1 MHPSGLRCSSLK
13 YSRYCTPPCTRR
25 TVGAP
30 LCGRRA
36 APPGSPRRGLC
47 AVGWISGAPRR
58 PRCDAGLSPRAARRP
73 LSRGSRMGVIRIRT
87 EIPGPNSRA
96 LMKRRHAAV
105 PRALAH
111 SVPVFAASAD
121 GVRVIDVDENVYL
134 DFAGRIGVMNVGHAV
149 PSVVAAVQAQAER
162 FSHMCFS
169 VLPYESYVSLAERLA
184 RLSPGT
190 FAKKTL
196 LVNSGAEAIEN
207 AVKLA
212 RHATRRPGVL
222 CFEDGFHGRT
232 LLALSLTSKVA
243 PYKLGYA
250 PFVSDVMRVPYAY
263 CYRCAYGAEYPSCD
277 FACVDELEHHFKR
290 YGDPESIA
298 AVVVEPVLG
307 EGGFVVPPLGYLS
320 RLAALCRRYGIL
332 FI

>member
-1 MHPSGLRCSSLK
+1 
-13 YSRYCTPPCTRR
+13 
-25 TVGAP
+25 
-30 LCGRRA
+30 
-36 APPGSPRRGLC
+36 
-47 AVGWISGAPRR
+47 
-58 PRCDAGLSPRAARRP
+58 
-73 LSRGSRMGVIRIRT
+73 MGVIRIRT
-87 EIPGPNSRA
+87 EIPGPNSRE
-96 LMKRRHAAV
+96 LMKRRNVAV

-134 DFAGRIGVMNVGHAV
+134 DLAGGIGMMNVGHSA

-162 FSHMCFS
+162 FSHVCFS

-263 CYRCAYGAEYPSCD
+263 CYRCPYRAEYPSCD
-277 FACVDELEHHFKR
+277 FACVSFIEDYVFAKHTPPEDLVSENYGHYKFRFDRGSLYYTQAAEGAKRWTKATYTVKDHVVTFTVTAYGGEAPNGAAEKTGEVFAFHWSKFKDQLQLSAVKGQISPENFTSKPWR
-290 YGDPESIA
+290 RVGD
-298 AVVVEPVLG
+298 V
-307 EGGFVVPPLGYLS
+307 
-320 RLAALCRRYGIL
+320 R
-332 FI
+332 